1 MPTEGDDAMM
11 SYRWLAASVV
21 AVSAAA
27 PATAQK
33 ADVIHFYTSS
43 GESLAI
49 GVFAKEYDKRGGT
62 WVDDPA
68 VGPQAESALAMNR
81 IAGGNPPTAMQ
92 WPVGAP
98 TRELNDQ
105 GMLTNLDDLAAAGN
119 WAKNLP
125 PLILRNVVFNGHFV
139 TAPVDIHG
147 ANWMF
152 FSTKV
157 FKAAN
162 LEPPKTWDEFFEQ
175 APKLQAAGYIPLA
188 YGANAQQV
196 GWLFMALLAGV
207 AGSDTYMSIAVQ
219 HDAKA
224 AGSDGVRKVFETM
237 GRLRQYVDAGS
248 PNRKWNDTLALVET
262 NKAALMIVGD
272 WAKGDLAAANLKIDE
287 DWGCALAPGSQ
298 DAYIMQTNS
307 FAFPKTD
314 KPDQVAAQRRLA
326 EVLMDPAVQTEYTF
340 YKGSI
345 PSRQDANIKSLD
357 RCAQL
362 AQKVMAEGP
371 AHQLPHFILSFTPDV
386 LGQIYDVLGQFWSH
400 PDMSPPEATRQF
412 AAIVGSIPR

>member
-1 MPTEGDDAMM
+1 M
-11 SYRWLAASVV
+11 
-21 AVSAAA
+21 
-27 PATAQK
+27 
-33 ADVIHFYTSS
+33 
-43 GESLAI
+43 
-49 GVFAKEYDKRGGT
+49 
-62 WVDDPA
+62 
-68 VGPQAESALAMNR
+68 
-81 IAGGNPPTAMQ
+81 
-92 WPVGAP
+92 
-98 TRELNDQ
+98 
-105 GMLTNLDDLAAAGN
+105 
-119 WAKNLP
+119 
-125 PLILRNVVFNGHFV
+125 ILRNVVFDGHFV

-152 FSTKV
+152 YSTKV

-162 LEPPKTWDEFFEQ
+162 LEPPKTWDEFFAQ

-188 YGANAQQV
+188 YGANAQQE

-207 AGSDTYMSIAVQ
+207 AGSETYLAVAVQ

-314 KPDQVAAQRRLA
+314 KPEQIAAQRKLA

-340 YKGSI
+340 YKGVDPVTTGRQHQVARSLRADRADGDGEGAGAPTAAFHPVVHARCAWPDVRRAGTVLE
-345 PSRQDANIKSLD
+345 PSRHVGGRRNAVSSQRS
-357 RCAQL
+357 
-362 AQKVMAEGP
+362 
-371 AHQLPHFILSFTPDV
+371 S
-386 LGQIYDVLGQFWSH
+386 
-400 PDMSPPEATRQF
+400 
-412 AAIVGSIPR
+412 AAFRGD

>member
-1 MPTEGDDAMM
+1 MAAVRVL
-11 SYRWLAASVV
+11 SAWLV
-21 AVSAAA
+21 AVLAAA
-27 PATAQK
+27 PAAAQK

-49 GVFAKEYDKRGGT
+49 GVFAKEYTKRGGT

-81 IAGGNPPTAMQ
+81 IAGGNPPAAMQ

-98 TRELNDQ
+98 TRELNEQ
-105 GMLTNLDDLAAAGN
+105 GVLTNLDDLAAAGN
-119 WAKNLP
+119 WAQNLP
-125 PLILRNVVFNGHFV
+125 PLILSNVVFDHHFV

-152 FSTKV
+152 YSTKV

-162 LEPPKTWDEFFEQ
+162 LEPPKSWDEFFAQ
-175 APKLQAAGYIPLA
+175 APKLKAAGYVPLA
-188 YGANAQQV
+188 FGANAQQE

-207 AGSDTYMSIAVQ
+207 AGSETYLSVSVQ

-224 AGSDGVRKVFETM
+224 AGGEGVRKTFEIL
-237 GRLRQYVDAGS
+237 GRLRQFVDAGS

-272 WAKGDLAAANLKIDE
+272 WAKGDLAAANLKIDD
-287 DWGCALAPGSQ
+287 DWGCALAPGTQ
-298 DAYIMQTNS
+298 DAYIMTTNS

-314 KPDQVAAQRRLA
+314 KADQMAAQRKLA
-326 EVLMDPAVQTEYTF
+326 EVLMDPAVQTEYTY

-345 PSRQDANIKSLD
+345 PSRLDANIKSLD
-357 RCAQL
+357 RCAQIG
-362 AQKVMAEGP
+362 QKVMAQGP
-371 AHQLPHFILSFTPDV
+371 AHQLPHFNLAFTPDV
-386 LGQIYDVLGQFWSH
+386 LGQIYDVLAQYWSH
-400 PDMSPPEATRQF
+400 PDMPADDATRQF
-412 AAIVGSIPR
+412 ASIIAGIPH

>member
-1 MPTEGDDAMM
+1 MFAN
-11 SYRWLAASVV
+11 RWLAAGIVV
-21 AVSAAA
+21 ALTAVPAA
-27 PATAQK
+27 AQK

-49 GVFAKEYDKRGGT
+49 SVFAKEYARRGGT

-98 TRELNDQ
+98 TRELSEQ
-105 GMLTNLDDLAAAGN
+105 GLLANLDEVAAAGN

-125 PLILRNVVFNGHFV
+125 PLILRNVMADGHFV

-152 FSTKV
+152 YSTKV
-157 FKAAN
+157 FKAVN
-162 LEPPKTWDEFFEQ
+162 LEPPKTWDEFFAQ
-175 APKLQAAGYIPLA
+175 APKLRAAGYIPLA
-188 YGANAQQV
+188 FGANAQQE
-196 GWLFMALLAGV
+196 GWLFMALLAGI
-207 AGSDTYMSIAVQ
+207 AGSETYMSIAVE
-219 HDAKA
+219 HDAKVA
-224 AGSDGVRKVFETM
+224 ASEGVRRTFDVM
-237 GRLRQYVDAGS
+237 GQLRQYVDAGS

-272 WAKGDLAAANLKIDE
+272 WAKGDLAAAKLKIDE

-298 DAYIMQTNS
+298 GAYIMQTNS
-307 FAFPKTD
+307 FAFPKSDT
-314 KPDQVAAQRRLA
+314 PEQIAARKKLA

-345 PSRQDANIKSLD
+345 PSRLDADIKSLD
-357 RCAQL
+357 RCAKL
-362 AQKVMAEGP
+362 AQAVMAQGP

-386 LGQIYDVLGQFWSH
+386 LGQIYDVLAQFWSR
-400 PDMSPPEATRQF
+400 PDMPPSDATRQF
-412 AAIVGSIPR
+412 AAIVASVPK

>member
-1 MPTEGDDAMM
+1 VI
-11 SYRWLAASVV
+11 RHKFLAAGLL
-21 AVSAAA
+21 AALAAA
-27 PATAQK
+27 PAAAQQ

-49 GVFAKEYDKRGGT
+49 GVFAKEYAKRGGT

-68 VGPQAESALAMNR
+68 VGPQAETALAMNR

-98 TRELNDQ
+98 TRELNEQ
-105 GMLTNLDDLAAAGN
+105 GLLTNLDDLAKAGN
-119 WAKNLP
+119 WARNLP
-125 PLILRNVVFNGHFV
+125 PLILRNVVFDGHFV

-152 FSTKV
+152 YSVKA

-162 LEPPKTWDEFFEQ
+162 LEAPKTWDEFFEQ
-175 APKLQAAGYIPLA
+175 APKLRAAGYIPLA
-188 YGANAQQV
+188 FGANAQQED
-196 GWLFMALLAGV
+196 WLFMALLAGV
-207 AGSDTYMSIAVQ
+207 AGSDTYMSVAAQ

-224 AGSDGVRKVFETM
+224 AGGDKVLRVFETM

-298 DAYIMQTNS
+298 DAYIVTTNS

-314 KPDQVAAQRRLA
+314 KPDQIAAQRKLA

-345 PSRQDANIKSLD
+345 PSRLDADIKSLD
-357 RCAQL
+357 RCAKQG
-362 AQKVMAEGP
+362 QTVMAKGP
-371 AHQLPHFILSFTPDV
+371 AHQLPHFLLSFTPDV
-386 LGQIYDVLGQFWSH
+386 LGQMNDVLAQYWSH
-400 PDMSPPEATRQF
+400 PEMPAADATRQF
-412 AAIVGSIPR
+412 AAVIGAIPK